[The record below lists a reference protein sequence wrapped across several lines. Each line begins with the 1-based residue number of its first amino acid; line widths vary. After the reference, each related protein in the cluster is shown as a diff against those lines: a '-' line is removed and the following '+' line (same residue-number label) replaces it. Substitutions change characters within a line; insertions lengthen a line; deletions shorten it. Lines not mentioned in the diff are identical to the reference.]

1 MRRSTYIKLA
11 TNILVHS
18 KIRSWLTI
26 IGIVIGVGSVV
37 TIMALSDSMAAD
49 MEEQFAD
56 MDLTLIQ
63 ITPGYSHASS
73 GGPGGGGG
81 PPGMGGSSS
90 SASSDDDDP
99 ELTKKDIQALKAV
112 DNLDYIYGQIS
123 GSDLEVYF
131 MGETADLSV
140 TGVDSQVWQYTVT
153 YDLESGRLLDA
164 SDANVVV
171 IGYGIAHDMFDDE
184 VGLNRVLT
192 IEGKSYRVVG
202 ILAEDEDDN
211 SIFMPIDAAVEIV
224 EDAEDDVYDTIVVK
238 ASDVDYV
245 ETVVDDIEERLMLS
259 RGIMDEDDRD
269 FSVSDSLSRAESASE
284 MMESMTIFLGA
295 IAGVSLLVGSVGIA
309 NTMFTSV
316 MEKTKEIGT
325 MKAIGAKNR
334 DILMIFLFNSAL
346 VGFVGGVL
354 GILLSLVLT
363 MLMPYLGIS
372 MMRSSMGMTVAPYLM
387 VLGVSIAIFIGVL
400 SGIIPAYNASKM
412 KPVDALRYE

>member
-73 GGPGGGGG
+73 GGPGGGG

-112 DNLDYIYGQIS
+112 DNLDYIYGEIS

-131 MGETADLSV
+131 MGETADLSI

-153 YDLESGRLLDA
+153 YELESGRLLDA
-164 SDANVVV
+164 SDANVFV

-211 SIFMPIDAAVEIV
+211 SIFMPIDAAVEII
-224 EDAEDDVYDTIVVK
+224 EDAEDGVYDTIVVK

-245 ETVVDDIEERLMLS
+245 ETAVDDIEERLMLS

-325 MKAIGAKNR
+325 MKAIGAKNG

-354 GILLSLVLT
+354 GIILSLVLT
-363 MLMPYLGIS
+363 SLMPYLGIS

-387 VLGVSIAIFIGVL
+387 VLGISIAVLIGVI